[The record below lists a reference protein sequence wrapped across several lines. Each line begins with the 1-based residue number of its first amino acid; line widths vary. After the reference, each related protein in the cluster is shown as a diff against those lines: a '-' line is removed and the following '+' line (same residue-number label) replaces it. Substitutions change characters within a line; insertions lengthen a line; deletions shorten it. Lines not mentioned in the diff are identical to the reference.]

1 MLVDMHNHLL
11 PPGALAVLD
20 ELGLLARPVA
30 GPPAILSG
38 NGPGTGL
45 AADLIDVDLQ
55 RKHLDSTGFTHA
67 SIMVPPFATLY
78 NLPPAVTLRY
88 AQGFNDSASQ
98 VCAGDS
104 RFFAL
109 ATVPLQDP
117 AAAAAE
123 ARRAV
128 LDLGHKGIG
137 IISRAG
143 DLELSAPE
151 MDPFFEEVQNLSVP
165 VFIHPD
171 VQSPVGSER
180 MRTHHLRNLVGNP
193 SETAFVAAS
202 LVFSGVLDRFP
213 RITFVLSHGGGTFAY
228 IIGRL
233 EHGYQVRPECHV
245 QRASPYEY
253 LRRFYYDSVVFEPAA
268 MRYLVGIVGADRV
281 VAGTDWPF
289 DMADPDPTDIVG
301 RSGLN
306 AGVSAQILGET
317 AVELLGLKR

>member
-1 MLVDMHNHLL
+1 MFIDMHNHLL
-11 PPGALAVLD
+11 PAGALSTLE
-20 ELGLLARPVA
+20 ELGLLGRSA
-30 GPPAILSG
+30 GGSLALLSG
-38 NGPGTGL
+38 KGPGTGL
-45 AADLIDVDLQ
+45 AADLVDVDLQ
-55 RKHLDSTGFTHA
+55 RRHLDSTGFTHA

-78 NLPPAVTLRY
+78 GLPPAVTLRY
-88 AQGFNDSASQ
+88 AQAFNDSAAE

-104 RFFAL
+104 RFFGL

-117 AAAAAE
+117 AASAAE

-128 LDLGHKGIG
+128 VDLGHKGVG

-143 DLELSAPE
+143 SLELSAPE
-151 MDPFFEEVQNLSVP
+151 MDVFFDEVQNLGVP

-180 MRTHHLRNLVGNP
+180 MRAHHLRNLVGNP

-202 LVFSGVLDRFP
+202 LVFSGMLDRFP
-213 RITFVLSHGGGTFAY
+213 RVTFVLSHGGGTFPY

-233 EHGYQVRPECHV
+233 GRGYQVRPECRV
-245 QRASPYEY
+245 QRSSPYAY

-268 MRYLVGIVGADRV
+268 LQYLVTVVGADRV

-289 DMADPDPTDIVG
+289 DMADPDPGGIVD
-301 RSGLN
+301 RAGLD
-306 AGVSAQILGET
+306 AGVSRQILGRT
-317 AVELLGLKR
+317 AAELLGLKG

>member
-11 PPGALAVLD
+11 PPGALAMLD
-20 ELGLLARPVA
+20 ELGLLARSVA
-30 GPPAILSG
+30 GSLSILSG
-38 NGPGTGL
+38 KGPGTAL
-45 AADLIDVDLQ
+45 ATDLMDVDLQ
-55 RKHLDSTGFTHA
+55 RKHLDNSGFTHA

-88 AQGFNDSASQ
+88 AQAFNDSASR
-98 VCAGDS
+98 VCASDP
-104 RFFAL
+104 RFFGL

-117 AAAAAE
+117 VGAAAE

-128 LDLGHKGIG
+128 LGLGHKGVG

-151 MDPFFEEVQNLSVP
+151 MDPFFDEVQNLGIP

-213 RITFVLSHGGGTFAY
+213 GITFVLSHGGGTFPY
-228 IIGRL
+228 IVGRL
-233 EHGYQVRPECHV
+233 EHGYQVRPECRV
-245 QRASPYEY
+245 QHASPYEY

-289 DMADPDPTDIVG
+289 DMADPDPNIIVG
-301 RSGLN
+301 RAGLN
-306 AGVSAQILGET
+306 TSVSAQILGGT
-317 AVELLGLKR
+317 AAELLGLKD